1 MYDIRSG
8 IGSDGPTIEST
19 ALSEYDAKNVI
30 RNILRDLDSGG
41 VACGSVWH
49 KNQMIIYYSYIMATK
64 KLHWKYYTIDED
76 SETL

>member
-8 IGSDGPTIEST
+8 IGSDGPTIERT

-30 RNILRDLDSGG
+30 RDILRDLDGG
-41 VACGSVWH
+41 VVACGSVWY
-49 KNQMIIYYSYIMATK
+49 KNQMVIYYHYLIATK
-64 KLHWKYYTIDED
+64 KMHWKTYTIYEY